1 MTQRLRGSSAAT
13 AVGALGIGAV
23 LAVAL
28 AGHRDE
34 FAQALRDASVWVLLA
49 ATVLQVVALL
59 SRCEAWHV
67 CVRAA
72 GGTISRRRLFR
83 AGGLG
88 NLGSLVNAQVGA
100 AARIGVLRRS
110 GRDEVP
116 RIPALIAAEVP
127 ILAIEAAL
135 AVLTSFTLVGPL
147 GLPWWSPLAGFAVA
161 LALVAGLRRLADR
174 GRGVWTGL
182 AVLRSLEGRARVL
195 ALVLV
200 AVLAQIAR
208 NWIVLRALG
217 VDASVF
223 DATAVLIAMV
233 VLAQLPIGPSVGAAA
248 VVMILGAGGL
258 AATAAAGVL
267 LTATGTAGALCFALW
282 ASADVLARRRVRA
295 ERSTL
300 DTSGPGDRP
309 ATAVPASAVVA

>member
-34 FAQALRDASVWVLLA
+34 FAQALRDASLWVLLA

-100 AARIGVLRRS
+100 AARIAVLRRS

-182 AVLRSLEGRARVL
+182 AVLRSLEGRTRVL

-282 ASADVLARRRVRA
+282 AGADVLARRRVRA